1 MKLLGFEVGAFGPVH
16 VRREEV
22 RLGLTRALRLLYA
35 SDLHLGHWW
44 TRGVAGQLL
53 EAARQTRPD
62 AVLLGGDLVDHER
75 ALPALAACV
84 RTLVGEAVVGA
95 VPGNH
100 DRRAGLDAVRDAV
113 LAHGGHWLPQAP
125 LTMGLRLDGT
135 VRPDPG
141 ERPRVLCAHEPS
153 VFPRAAA
160 AGYALVL
167 AGHLHGGQCVL
178 ATVRDRLYPAVW
190 LHRWHG
196 LRFHGPGAMM
206 LVSRGLADTLPVR
219 FNCPREVVLCE
230 VT

>member
-1 MKLLGFEVGAFGPVH
+1 MKFLRFEVGAFGPIQ

-22 RLGLTRALRLLYA
+22 ALGLARPVRLLYA

-44 TRGVAGQLL
+44 TRGVPGQLL
-53 EAARQTRPD
+53 AVVRQTRPEI
-62 AVLLGGDLVDHER
+62 VLLGGDLVDR
-75 ALPALAACV
+75 AAALPALAECV
-84 RTLVGEAVVGA
+84 RALAAEAVVGA

-100 DRRAGLDAVRDAV
+100 DRRAGTDAVRDVV

-125 LTMGLRLDGT
+125 LTLGLRLEGT
-135 VRPDPG
+135 LVSGPA
-141 ERPRVLCAHEPS
+141 ERPRVLCAHEPA
-153 VFPRAAA
+153 VFPRALA

-178 ATVRDRLYPAVW
+178 ATIDDKLYPAVW

-196 LRFHGPGAMM
+196 LRFRGNGCLM

-219 FNCPREVVLCE
+219 FNCPREVLLCDLA
-230 VT
+230 